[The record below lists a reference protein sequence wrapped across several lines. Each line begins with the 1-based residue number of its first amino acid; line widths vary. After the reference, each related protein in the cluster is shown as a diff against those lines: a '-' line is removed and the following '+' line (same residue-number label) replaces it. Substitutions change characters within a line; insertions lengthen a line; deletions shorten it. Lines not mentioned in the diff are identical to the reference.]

1 LIKKVAS
8 SKVLKWTTSGVTI
21 QVQQHFHF
29 LFSFFISFIDLKE
42 KKMWSRDGLKSGST
56 MIYRST
62 PHLFVYQP
70 CEDDDDSVMTS
81 STGTVA
87 PPTADA
93 LRIMMQDE
101 LTDGGE
107 DTEPSDSGYA
117 ASSSGSASAT
127 TPEAIYYSTME
138 LSTSRKEKDAIR
150 RLSFIKYAAADGRSS
165 AGGGA
170 DVYSTSG
177 SSSDQSSV
185 CDVDGLVHPV
195 IHQKQQLQQQQM
207 LTELELLRVETFFRG
222 NQTQIFVGKSL
233 ANL

>member
-1 LIKKVAS
+1 
-8 SKVLKWTTSGVTI
+8 
-21 QVQQHFHF
+21 
-29 LFSFFISFIDLKE
+29 
-42 KKMWSRDGLKSGST
+42 MWSRDGLKSGST

-70 CEDDDDSVMTS
+70 CEDDDDPSMMMTS
-81 STGTVA
+81 SSTRTVA
-87 PPTADA
+87 PTADA
-93 LRIMMQDE
+93 LRMMQDE

-117 ASSSGSASAT
+117 ASSSGSATAT
-127 TPEAIYYSTME
+127 TPEAIYYSAME
-138 LSTSRKEKDAIR
+138 LSSSRKEKDAIR
-150 RLSFIKYAAADGRSS
+150 RLSFIKYADGSS

-177 SSSDQSSV
+177 SSSDRSSV
-185 CDVDGLVHPV
+185 SDVDAHPV
-195 IHQKQQLQQQQM
+195 INQKQQLQQQQM

>member
-1 LIKKVAS
+1 
-8 SKVLKWTTSGVTI
+8 
-21 QVQQHFHF
+21 
-29 LFSFFISFIDLKE
+29 
-42 KKMWSRDGLKSGST
+42 
-56 MIYRST
+56 
-62 PHLFVYQP
+62 
-70 CEDDDDSVMTS
+70 
-81 STGTVA
+81 
-87 PPTADA
+87 
-93 LRIMMQDE
+93 MMQDE